1 MFMKTSQLSSFR
13 APVGTAWGG
22 CVWLTDRLSARPTHA
37 ARRRMS
43 YLAAQWVNTTTG
55 LSACHTH
62 IQLIL
67 QTAWKVCLTDAGCP
81 TWKHRKG
88 EGPCAC
94 DPLALWKQGQW
105 KIVLTANPWQANYS
119 FDPRGMCITKGGR
132 KVTDS
137 GIQCICFSF
146 SGLNLFEKNAK
157 ASQLWWIDWFHT
169 TISLT
174 S

>member
-1 MFMKTSQLSSFR
+1 
-13 APVGTAWGG
+13 
-22 CVWLTDRLSARPTHA
+22 
-37 ARRRMS
+37 MS

-105 KIVLTANPWQANYS
+105 KTVPTANPWQANYS

-137 GIQCICFSF
+137 GIQYIRFSF
-146 SGLNLFEKNAK
+146 SGLNLFEKNYKGLPALVNRLIPHDNQPNK
-157 ASQLWWIDWFHT
+157 
-169 TISLT
+169 LT
-174 S
+174 KTQAGRAAVCQSHWAVEEIHLQNRDTQRLNG